1 VIEDNEIETKF
12 FKLGED
18 ADGKVFEKNERVSI
32 INHPNKEL
40 NGDNYLVL
48 RRWEIGY
55 DRYECIREVNGI
67 VQHIV
72 ADRVN
77 IKKVKK

>member
-1 VIEDNEIETKF
+1 MIDNNDLEFDFK
-12 FKLGED
+12 KLGED
-18 ADGKVFEKNERVSI
+18 MNGTVFEKMDRVSI
-32 INHPNKEL
+32 LNHENSNL

-55 DRYECIREVNGI
+55 DRYECIRENNGVI
-67 VQHIV
+67 QHIV

-77 IKKVKK
+77 IKKVK

>member
-1 VIEDNEIETKF
+1 MIDNNDLEQDFK
-12 FKLGED
+12 KLGED
-18 ADGKVFEKNERVSI
+18 MNGKVFEKSDPVSI
-32 INHPNKEL
+32 VNHKNSDL

-48 RRWEIGY
+48 RRWEMGY
-55 DRYECIREVNGI
+55 DKYECIREINGL

-77 IKKVKK
+77 IKKVK